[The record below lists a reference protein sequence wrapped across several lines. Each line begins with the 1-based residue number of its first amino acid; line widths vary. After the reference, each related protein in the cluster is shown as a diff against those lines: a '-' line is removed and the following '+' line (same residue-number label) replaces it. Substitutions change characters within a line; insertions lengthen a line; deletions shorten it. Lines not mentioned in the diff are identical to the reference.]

1 MNPSTQSEQTS
12 RLAQKKGM
20 WVWLVIGIV
29 IIGVLI
35 VGSTYNGLVSSDQKV
50 QSQWAQVQN
59 VYQRRLDLVPNLV
72 ETVKGAANFE
82 KSTFL
87 AVTEARTKA
96 EGALTNSGG
105 NPANDATKLAQVQQT
120 QGELSSALSRLM
132 VVVENYPDLKATAN
146 FRDLQAQ
153 LEGTENRITV
163 ERMRFNETAQAFN
176 SKRLSFPTSII
187 AGMFGSKFAEKSY
200 FKADEGAQNA
210 PKVKF
215 GN

>member
-1 MNPSTQSEQTS
+1 MGATISNQDVRPLT
-12 RLAQKKGM
+12 QKKGAIA
-20 WVWLVIGIV
+20 WLVILGT
-29 IIGVLI
+29 IILGARAFS
-35 VGSTYNGLVSSDQKV
+35 STYNGLVSSDQMV

-87 AVTEARTKA
+87 AVTEARANA
-96 EGALTNSGG
+96 ERALGSTGASPSG
-105 NPANDATKLAQVQQT
+105 DAAKLANVQQT
-120 QGELSSALSRLM
+120 QRELSSALSRLM
-132 VVVENYPDLKATAN
+132 VVVENYPNLKATEN

-176 SKRLSFPTSII
+176 SKRLSFPTSVI
-187 AGMFGSKFAEKSY
+187 AGFFGSRFAEKAY
-200 FKADEGAQNA
+200 FKANDAAQTA

-215 GN
+215 